1 MGKTIKVIKSDN
13 NKNELTN
20 QRYSRIVV
28 KYKV

>member
-13 NKNELTN
+13 NKNKLTN